1 MLVEWSQNEPV
12 NWSSGHEIRP
22 VWKLWK
28 LEEKENRQMRAN
40 VDKIAVNKKKIK
52 WWCVQNIFN
61 NNDQEYS

>member
-12 NWSSGHEIRP
+12 NWSSGHEILP

-28 LEEKENRQMRAN
+28 LGEKENRQMRAN

-52 WWCVQNIFN
+52 WWRVQNIFN